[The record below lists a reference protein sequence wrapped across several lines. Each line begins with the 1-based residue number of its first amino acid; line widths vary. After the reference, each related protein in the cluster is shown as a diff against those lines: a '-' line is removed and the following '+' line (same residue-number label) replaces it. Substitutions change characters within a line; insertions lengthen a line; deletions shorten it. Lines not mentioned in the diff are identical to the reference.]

1 MCASERV
8 RTRTHVRL
16 RAPCPNENQRRLRLL
31 NGAGLQATAFGR
43 TRSPGTYEAP
53 DARRPISPSSPRS
66 SGGEDK
72 GARRGRRVRDGEGPR
87 ARRLSIETQARA
99 DPFSEHQYPYV
110 ARWCVVKTIPETI
123 ENRWDILYRDYPEIY
138 EEFASVPKQP
148 PLVDVI
154 RQCFA
159 LDGKMVVDVGS
170 GTGRSTFQF
179 ARYAQSVIGVEPE
192 AAMRDVAV
200 RLAGEKHIDNVRFV
214 PGAAQGIPLPDG
226 SADVVVAVTA
236 GSLHDEENIAAFSR
250 EAERVVREGGA
261 IFSADIAS
269 GWYGGDLASVI
280 AGLDT
285 GLLARDEFF
294 PKYGYERLDY
304 FALQD
309 YGSVEAIIKTYG
321 FIFGR
326 NAIDYI
332 REHHKTVVKW
342 KISIHHRLVG

>member
-1 MCASERV
+1 
-8 RTRTHVRL
+8 
-16 RAPCPNENQRRLRLL
+16 
-31 NGAGLQATAFGR
+31 
-43 TRSPGTYEAP
+43 
-53 DARRPISPSSPRS
+53 
-66 SGGEDK
+66 
-72 GARRGRRVRDGEGPR
+72 
-87 ARRLSIETQARA
+87 
-99 DPFSEHQYPYV
+99 
-110 ARWCVVKTIPETI
+110 VVKAIPETI

-148 PLVDVI
+148 ALVDVI

-179 ARYAQSVIGVEPE
+179 ARHAESVIGVEPE

-200 RLAGEKHIDNVRFV
+200 RLAGEQHIDNVKFV
-214 PGAAQGIPLPDG
+214 PGTAQGIPLPDD
-226 SADVVVAVTA
+226 SVDVVIAVTA
-236 GSLHDEENIAAFSR
+236 GGLHNEENIAAFSR

-280 AGLDT
+280 VGLDT

-309 YGSVEAIIKTYG
+309 YGSVDTIIKTYG

-326 NAIDYI
+326 NAIDHI
-332 REHHKTVVKW
+332 REHNKTVVKW